1 MVPFVQLFRSS
12 AFRPVVPLNGPYFGG
27 TCTPNKNDR
36 ATQKKFSLSSKNE
49 RKICCSI
56 SWETFSRLAAAA
68 VISAVGSDPLSI
80 TSSFACRHV
89 VHLDFSTRPVVVAS
103 PGERERANKHREN
116 DFPPTRREFV
126 TDANDRSVPVVDFLV
141 IFELS
146 SCVTS

>member
-27 TCTPNKNDR
+27 TCVPPTRMIAQLKKSFHFH
-36 ATQKKFSLSSKNE
+36 QKTKEKF
-49 RKICCSI
+49 
-56 SWETFSRLAAAA
+56 A
-68 VISAVGSDPLSI
+68 VQ
-80 TSSFACRHV
+80 
-89 VHLDFSTRPVVVAS
+89 S
-103 PGERERANKHREN
+103 PGKLSLGSLLQQLSQLLDLILYPSQAILLAVMSFIWISPLVPLLLHLRERERANKHREN